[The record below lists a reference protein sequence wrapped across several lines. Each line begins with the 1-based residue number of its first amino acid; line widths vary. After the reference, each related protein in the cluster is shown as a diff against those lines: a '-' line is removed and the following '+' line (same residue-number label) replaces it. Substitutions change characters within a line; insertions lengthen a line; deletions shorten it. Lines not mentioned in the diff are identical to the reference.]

1 LVRSLYPRPLL
12 PFPTRRSSDLSE
24 RARNLRD
31 LEDLELVA
39 DLDVVVALQGQAAL
53 EALLDLADVVLEAL
67 ERVELPGP
75 DDGVVAQQA
84 HMGATA
90 HRALEHH
97 APGDVADPRDAEDLA
112 DLDQAD
118 DLLLLLRRQQS
129 AHRRLHVIHRVVD
142 DVVVADLDPVALGH
156 PPRLLVGADV

>member
-84 HMGATA
+84 QDRKST
-90 HRALEHH
+90 
-97 APGDVADPRDAEDLA
+97 
-112 DLDQAD
+112 
-118 DLLLLLRRQQS
+118 
-129 AHRRLHVIHRVVD
+129 RLNSSHVKISYAVFC
-142 DVVVADLDPVALGH
+142 
-156 PPRLLVGADV
+156 